1 MCVLL
6 LRVLF
11 LVPVQLV
18 VCSVCLCVLLCAG
31 IIFNTRAVS
40 CVCAIVVGLLLPTRV
55 AGGGARFGDGV
66 EAAPPLWRFACRRSQ
81 CRITARC
88 SPWIARFALA
98 LPLLYSFAPLSL
110 LFFPFRAYLCAGIIF
125 NTRAVSCVCAIVM
138 GLLLPTRVAGG
149 DARFGDG
156 VEVAPPL
163 WRFACRRSQCRM
175 TARCS
180 PWIALCSCATLSLLF
195 CSPFST
201 LLPLSRLPLCV
212 LLLWVLFLIP
222 AQRWGTC
229 VRETGRRWA
238 LCLIYGTL

>member
-163 WRFACRRSQCRM
+163 WRFAWWRSQCCM
-175 TARCS
+175 PARCY
-180 PWIALCSCATLSLLF
+180 PWIARFALALPLLYSFAPLSLLF
-195 CSPFST
+195 FSF
-201 LLPLSRLPLCV
+201 RAYLCAGII
-212 LLLWVLFLIP
+212 FNTR
-222 AQRWGTC
+222 A
-229 VRETGRRWA
+229 VR
-238 LCLIYGTL
+238 YM